1 MYTCVNLQNTIVFLF
16 DTGVHPL
23 VAKRPICYELVMEAT
38 LNDTGWR
45 GSQEG
50 WLEAAYQALLES
62 GVDSVKILPLAKK
75 LNLSRTS
82 FYWFFKDREEM
93 LAALVARW
101 REKNTGNI
109 VTQSEAYAETM
120 AEAMLNVFDC
130 WLDSSLFDSR
140 FEFAVRSWAL
150 QSDEILA
157 EVRKADEMRMA
168 ALSRMFVRFGHN
180 ENTADVRARTT
191 YLVQI
196 GYISMQSEEDVAV
209 RMQRIPDYIA
219 IYTGEMPQ
227 QRELDRF
234 YARHGYRP
242 GS

>member
-1 MYTCVNLQNTIVFLF
+1 
-16 DTGVHPL
+16 
-23 VAKRPICYELVMEAT
+23 MEAT

-82 FYWFFKDREEM
+82 FYWFFKDREEL

-109 VTQSEAYAETM
+109 VRQSEAYAETL

-130 WLDSSLFDSR
+130 WLDPSLFDSR

-219 IYTGEMPQ
+219 IYTGEVPQ

-234 YARHGYRP
+234 YARHGYRS

>member
-1 MYTCVNLQNTIVFLF
+1 M
-16 DTGVHPL
+16 D
-23 VAKRPICYELVMEAT
+23 AT
-38 LNDTGWR
+38 LNETGWR

-50 WLEAAYQALLES
+50 WLEAAYESLLES

-82 FYWFFKDREEM
+82 FYWFFKDREEL
-93 LAALVARW
+93 LAALLSRW
-101 REKNTGNI
+101 RDKNTGSI
-109 VTQSEAYAETM
+109 LRQSEAYAETL

-130 WLDSSLFDSR
+130 WLDPSLFDSK

-150 QSDEILA
+150 QSDDILA
-157 EVRKADEMRMA
+157 EVRKADAVRME
-168 ALSRMFVRFGHN
+168 ALSRMFVRFGHP

-196 GYISMQSEEDVAV
+196 GYISMQAEEDVAV
-209 RMQRIPDYIA
+209 RMKRIADYIA
-219 IYTGEMPQ
+219 IYIGEVPQ

-242 GS
+242 GPGA

>member
-1 MYTCVNLQNTIVFLF
+1 M
-16 DTGVHPL
+16 D
-23 VAKRPICYELVMEAT
+23 AT
-38 LNDTGWR
+38 LNETGWR

-50 WLEAAYQALLES
+50 WLEAAYESLLES

-82 FYWFFKDREEM
+82 FYWFFKDREEL
-93 LAALVARW
+93 LAALLSRW
-101 REKNTGNI
+101 RDKNTGSI
-109 VTQSEAYAETM
+109 LRQSEAYAETL

-130 WLDSSLFDSR
+130 WLDPSLFDSK

-150 QSDEILA
+150 QSDDILA
-157 EVRKADEMRMA
+157 EARKADAVRME
-168 ALSRMFVRFGHN
+168 ALSRMFVRFGHP

-196 GYISMQSEEDVAV
+196 GYISMQAEEDVAV
-209 RMQRIPDYIA
+209 RMKRIADYIA
-219 IYTGEMPQ
+219 IYTGEVPQ

-242 GS
+242 GPGA

>member
-1 MYTCVNLQNTIVFLF
+1 M
-16 DTGVHPL
+16 D
-23 VAKRPICYELVMEAT
+23 AT
-38 LNDTGWR
+38 LNETGWR

-50 WLEAAYQALLES
+50 WLEAAYESLLES

-82 FYWFFKDREEM
+82 FYWFFKDREEL
-93 LAALVARW
+93 LAALLSRW
-101 REKNTGNI
+101 RDKNTGSI
-109 VTQSEAYAETM
+109 LRQSEAYAETL

-130 WLDSSLFDSR
+130 WLDPSLFDSK

-150 QSDEILA
+150 QSDDILA
-157 EVRKADEMRMA
+157 EVRKADAVRME
-168 ALSRMFVRFGHN
+168 ALSRMFVRFGHP

-196 GYISMQSEEDVAV
+196 GYISMQAEEVVAV
-209 RMQRIPDYIA
+209 RMKRIADYIA
-219 IYTGEMPQ
+219 IYTGEVPQ

-242 GS
+242 DPGA

>member
-1 MYTCVNLQNTIVFLF
+1 MDQ
-16 DTGVHPL
+16 
-23 VAKRPICYELVMEAT
+23 A

-50 WLEAAYQALLES
+50 WLEAAYHSLLDS

-82 FYWFFKDREEM
+82 FYWFFKDREEL
-93 LAALVARW
+93 LAGLVARW
-101 REKNTGNI
+101 RDKNTGNI
-109 VTQSEAYAETM
+109 VKQSEAYAESL

-130 WLDSSLFDSR
+130 WLNNDLFDAR

-157 EVRKADEMRMA
+157 EVRQADQLRLD
-168 ALSRMFVRFGHN
+168 ALKRMFTRFGLP
-180 ENTADVRARTT
+180 EATSDVRARTT

-196 GYISMQSEEDVAV
+196 GYISMQAKEELAV
-209 RMQRIPDYIA
+209 RMKRIPEYIA
-219 IYTGEMPQ
+219 IYTGEVPQ

-234 YARHGYRP
+234 FSRHGYRP
-242 GS
+242 G

>member
-1 MYTCVNLQNTIVFLF
+1 
-16 DTGVHPL
+16 
-23 VAKRPICYELVMEAT
+23 
-38 LNDTGWR
+38 
-45 GSQEG
+45 
-50 WLEAAYQALLES
+50 
-62 GVDSVKILPLAKK
+62 
-75 LNLSRTS
+75 
-82 FYWFFKDREEM
+82 
-93 LAALVARW
+93 
-101 REKNTGNI
+101 
-109 VTQSEAYAETM
+109 
-120 AEAMLNVFDC
+120 MLNVFDC

-196 GYISMQSEEDVAV
+196 GYISMQSEEDVSV

-219 IYTGEMPQ
+219 IYTGEAPQ